1 MRTSSAVAVASTF
14 QPRVRLPRL
23 NRVLTL
29 VRREYASRRTYRLA
43 FLLDLMFGVA
53 NLLVYYFISRTLEVA
68 SDSNLGV
75 TSYFAY
81 VLVGIAITNVIG
93 AASTGLAYR
102 IREEQ
107 FTGTLE
113 ALIVQPVTLT
123 ELSAGLA
130 GYPFIFSMGR
140 AAIYI
145 LVGGSLLGIDFGRTD
160 WFGFAVML
168 LVSALAF
175 GALGIILGGVMLV
188 VKRGEALVG
197 LFTYALGI
205 LGGAFFPISALPSWL
220 EPIARIVPTRFA
232 FEGLRRAIFLGEH
245 WARDALILLVMGIVA
260 LPLATYFF
268 SRAVDHTRR
277 TGTLTQY

>member
-1 MRTSSAVAVASTF
+1 
-14 QPRVRLPRL
+14 
-23 NRVLTL
+23 
-29 VRREYASRRTYRLA
+29 
-43 FLLDLMFGVA
+43 
-53 NLLVYYFISRTLEVA
+53 
-68 SDSNLGV
+68 
-75 TSYFAY
+75 
-81 VLVGIAITNVIG
+81 
-93 AASTGLAYR
+93 
-102 IREEQ
+102 
-107 FTGTLE
+107 
-113 ALIVQPVTLT
+113 
-123 ELSAGLA
+123 
-130 GYPFIFSMGR
+130 MGR

-145 LVGGSLLGIDFGRTD
+145 FVGGSLLGIDFARTD
-160 WFGFAVML
+160 WVGFAVML

>member
-1 MRTSSAVAVASTF
+1 MAAASTF
-14 QPRVRLPRL
+14 PLKPPRL

-43 FLLDLMFGVA
+43 FLLDLMFGIA
-53 NLLVYYFISRTLEVA
+53 NLLVYYFISRTLEVTA
-68 SDSNLGV
+68 DSNLGV
-75 TSYFAY
+75 SSYFAY

-102 IREEQ
+102 VREEQ

-113 ALIVQPVTLT
+113 ALMVQPVTLT

-130 GYPFIFSMGR
+130 GYPFLFSMGR
-140 AAIYI
+140 AAVYI
-145 LVGGSLLGIDFGRTD
+145 LIGGSLLGIDFGRTD
-160 WFGFAVML
+160 WFGFVIML

-175 GALGIILGGVMLV
+175 GSLGIILGGVMLV

-205 LGGAFFPISALPSWL
+205 LGGAFFPISTLPDWL
-220 EPIARIVPTRFA
+220 QPIARIVPTRFA
-232 FEGLRRAIFLGEH
+232 FEGLRRAIFLGED
-245 WARDALILLVMGIVA
+245 WAKDAVILLLIGIISF
-260 LPLATYFF
+260 PLANYFF
-268 SRAVDHTRR
+268 ARAVDHTRR
-277 TGTLTQY
+277 AGTLTQY

>member
-1 MRTSSAVAVASTF
+1 MAAASTF
-14 QPRVRLPRL
+14 PLKPPRL

-43 FLLDLMFGVA
+43 FLLDLMFGIA

-68 SDSNLGV
+68 ADSNLGV
-75 TSYFAY
+75 SSYFAY

-93 AASTGLAYR
+93 SASTGLAYR
-102 IREEQ
+102 VREEQ

-113 ALIVQPVTLT
+113 ALMVQPVTLT

-130 GYPFIFSMGR
+130 AYPFLFSMGR
-140 AAIYI
+140 AAVYI

-160 WFGFAVML
+160 WFGFVTML

-175 GALGIILGGVMLV
+175 GSLGIILGGVMLV

-205 LGGAFFPISALPSWL
+205 LGGAFFPISTLPDWL
-220 EPIARIVPTRFA
+220 QPIARIVPTRFA
-232 FEGLRRAIFLGEH
+232 FEGLRRAIFLGED
-245 WARDALILLVMGIVA
+245 WANDAVILLLIGIISF
-260 LPLATYFF
+260 PLANYFF
-268 SRAVDHTRR
+268 ARAVDHTRR
-277 TGTLTQY
+277 AGTLTQY

>member
-1 MRTSSAVAVASTF
+1 MAAASTF
-14 QPRVRLPRL
+14 PLKPPRL

-43 FLLDLMFGVA
+43 FLLDLMFGIA

-68 SDSNLGV
+68 ADSNLGV
-75 TSYFAY
+75 SSYFAY

-93 AASTGLAYR
+93 SASTGLAYR
-102 IREEQ
+102 VREEQ

-113 ALIVQPVTLT
+113 ALMVQPVTLT

-130 GYPFIFSMGR
+130 GYPFLFSMGR
-140 AAIYI
+140 AAVYI

-160 WFGFAVML
+160 WFGFVTML

-175 GALGIILGGVMLV
+175 GSLGIILGGVMLV
-188 VKRGEALVG
+188 VKRGEALVW

-205 LGGAFFPISALPSWL
+205 LGGAFFPISTLPDWL
-220 EPIARIVPTRFA
+220 QPIARIVPTRFA
-232 FEGLRRAIFLGEH
+232 FEGLRRAIFLGED
-245 WARDALILLVMGIVA
+245 WANDAVILLLIGIISF
-260 LPLATYFF
+260 PLANYFF
-268 SRAVDHTRR
+268 ARAVDHTRR
-277 TGTLTQY
+277 AGTLTQY

>member
-1 MRTSSAVAVASTF
+1 MRTSNAVAFASTF

-68 SDSNLGV
+68 AGSNLGV
-75 TSYFAY
+75 PSYFAY
-81 VLVGIAITNVIG
+81 ALVGIAITNVIG

-113 ALIVQPVTLT
+113 ALMVQPVTLT

-130 GYPFIFSMGR
+130 GYPFLFSMGR

-160 WFGFAVML
+160 WVGFAVML

>member
-1 MRTSSAVAVASTF
+1 MRTSSAVAAASTF
-14 QPRVRLPRL
+14 PLKPPRL

-43 FLLDLMFGVA
+43 FLLDLMFGIA

-68 SDSNLGV
+68 ADSNLGV
-75 TSYFAY
+75 SSYFAY

-93 AASTGLAYR
+93 SASTGLAYR
-102 IREEQ
+102 VREEQ

-113 ALIVQPVTLT
+113 ALMVQPVTLT

-130 GYPFIFSMGR
+130 GYPFLFSMGR
-140 AAIYI
+140 AAVYI

-160 WFGFAVML
+160 WFGFVTML

-175 GALGIILGGVMLV
+175 GSLGIILGGVMLV

-205 LGGAFFPISALPSWL
+205 LGGAFFPISTLPDWL
-220 EPIARIVPTRFA
+220 QPIARIVPTRFA
-232 FEGLRRAIFLGEH
+232 FEGLRRAIFLGED
-245 WARDALILLVMGIVA
+245 WANDAVILLLIGIISF
-260 LPLATYFF
+260 PLANYFF
-268 SRAVDHTRR
+268 ARAVDHTRR
-277 TGTLTQY
+277 AGTLTQY

>member
-1 MRTSSAVAVASTF
+1 MAAASTF
-14 QPRVRLPRL
+14 PLKPPRL

-43 FLLDLMFGVA
+43 FLLDLMFGIA

-68 SDSNLGV
+68 ADSNLGV
-75 TSYFAY
+75 SSYFAY

-93 AASTGLAYR
+93 SASTGLAYR
-102 IREEQ
+102 VREEQ

-113 ALIVQPVTLT
+113 ALMVQPVTLT

-130 GYPFIFSMGR
+130 GYPFLFSMGR
-140 AAIYI
+140 AAVYI

-160 WFGFAVML
+160 WFGFVTML

-175 GALGIILGGVMLV
+175 GSLGIILGGVMLV

-205 LGGAFFPISALPSWL
+205 LGGAFFPISTLPDWL
-220 EPIARIVPTRFA
+220 QPIARIVPTRFA
-232 FEGLRRAIFLGEH
+232 FEGLRRAIFLGED
-245 WARDALILLVMGIVA
+245 WANDAVILLLIGIISF
-260 LPLATYFF
+260 PLANYFF
-268 SRAVDHTRR
+268 ARAVDHTRR
-277 TGTLTQY
+277 AGTLTQY

>member
-1 MRTSSAVAVASTF
+1 MAAASTF
-14 QPRVRLPRL
+14 LPRARPPRL

-43 FLLDLMFGVA
+43 FLLDLLFGVA
-53 NLLVYYFISRTLEVA
+53 NLLVYYFIARTLDVA
-68 SDSNLGV
+68 ADSNLGV
-75 TSYFAY
+75 SSYFAY
-81 VLVGIAITNVIG
+81 ALVGIAITNVIG

-107 FTGTLE
+107 YTGTLE

-130 GYPFIFSMGR
+130 GYPFLFSMGR
-140 AAIYI
+140 AAVYI
-145 LVGGSLLGIDFGRTD
+145 LVGGSLLGVDFTHTD
-160 WFGFAVML
+160 WLGFVVML

-205 LGGAFFPISALPSWL
+205 LGGAFFPISTLPDWL
-220 EPIARIVPTRFA
+220 QPIARIVPTRFA
-232 FEGLRRAIFLGEH
+232 FEGLRHAIFLGND
-245 WARDALILLVMGIVA
+245 WVTDALVLFVMGIVA
-260 LPLATYFF
+260 LPIANYFF
-268 SRAVDHTRR
+268 ACAVDHTRR
-277 TGTLTQY
+277 AGTLTQY

>member
-1 MRTSSAVAVASTF
+1 MRTSNAVAVASTF

-68 SDSNLGV
+68 AGSNLGV
-75 TSYFAY
+75 PSYFAY
-81 VLVGIAITNVIG
+81 ALVGIAITNVIG

-113 ALIVQPVTLT
+113 ALMVQPVTLT

-130 GYPFIFSMGR
+130 GYPFLFSMGR

-160 WFGFAVML
+160 WVGFAVML

>member
-1 MRTSSAVAVASTF
+1 MAVASTF

-43 FLLDLMFGVA
+43 FLLDLMFGIA

-68 SDSNLGV
+68 AGSNLGV
-75 TSYFAY
+75 PSYFAY
-81 VLVGIAITNVIG
+81 ALVGIAITNVIG

-113 ALIVQPVTLT
+113 ALMVQPVTLS

-130 GYPFIFSMGR
+130 GYPFLFSMGR

-160 WFGFAVML
+160 WVGFAVML

-232 FEGLRRAIFLGEH
+232 FEGLRRAIFLGEY
-245 WARDALILLVMGIVA
+245 WVRDALILLVMGIVA

>member
-1 MRTSSAVAVASTF
+1 MAVASTF

>member
-1 MRTSSAVAVASTF
+1 MRTSSAVAAASTF
-14 QPRVRLPRL
+14 LPRARLPRL

-43 FLLDLMFGVA
+43 FVLDLMFGIA

-68 SDSNLGV
+68 AGSNLGV
-75 TSYFAY
+75 PSYFAY
-81 VLVGIAITNVIG
+81 ALVGIAITNVIG

-113 ALIVQPVTLT
+113 ALMVQPVTLT

-130 GYPFIFSMGR
+130 GYPFRFSMGR
-140 AAIYI
+140 AAIYS
-145 LVGGSLLGIDFGRTD
+145 LVGGSLLGIDFGTTD
-160 WFGFAVML
+160 WFGFVVML

-205 LGGAFFPISALPSWL
+205 LGGAFFPISTFPSWL
-220 EPIARIVPTRFA
+220 EPIAKIVPTRFA
-232 FEGLRRAIFLGEH
+232 FEGLRRAIFLGED
-245 WARDALILLVMGIVA
+245 WARDAIILLVMSIIT
-260 LPLATYFF
+260 LPIATYFF
-268 SRAVDHTRR
+268 ARAVDHTRR
-277 TGTLTQY
+277 AGTLTQY

>member
-1 MRTSSAVAVASTF
+1 VAVASTF

-43 FLLDLMFGVA
+43 FLLDLMFGIA

-68 SDSNLGV
+68 AGSNLGV
-75 TSYFAY
+75 PSYFAY
-81 VLVGIAITNVIG
+81 ALVGIAITNVIG

-113 ALIVQPVTLT
+113 ALMVQPVTLS

-130 GYPFIFSMGR
+130 GYPFLFSMGR

-160 WFGFAVML
+160 WVGFAVML

-245 WARDALILLVMGIVA
+245 WVRDALILLVMGIVA

-268 SRAVDHTRR
+268 TRAVDHTRR

>member
-1 MRTSSAVAVASTF
+1 MAAASTF
-14 QPRVRLPRL
+14 PLKPPRL

-43 FLLDLMFGVA
+43 FLLDLMFGIA

-68 SDSNLGV
+68 ADSNLGV
-75 TSYFAY
+75 SSYFAY

-102 IREEQ
+102 VREEQ

-113 ALIVQPVTLT
+113 ALMVQPVTLT

-130 GYPFIFSMGR
+130 GYPFLFSMGR
-140 AAIYI
+140 AAVYI

-160 WFGFAVML
+160 WFGFVTML

-175 GALGIILGGVMLV
+175 GSLGIILGGVMLV

-205 LGGAFFPISALPSWL
+205 LGGAFFPISTLPDWL
-220 EPIARIVPTRFA
+220 QPIARIVPTRFA
-232 FEGLRRAIFLGEH
+232 FEGLRRAIFLGED
-245 WARDALILLVMGIVA
+245 WANDAVILLLIGIISF
-260 LPLATYFF
+260 PLANYFF
-268 SRAVDHTRR
+268 ARAVDHTRR
-277 TGTLTQY
+277 AGTLTQY

>member
-1 MRTSSAVAVASTF
+1 MRTSNAVAVASTF
-14 QPRVRLPRL
+14 PPRVRLPRL

-43 FLLDLMFGVA
+43 FLLDLMFGIA

-68 SDSNLGV
+68 AGSNLGV
-75 TSYFAY
+75 PSYFAY
-81 VLVGIAITNVIG
+81 ALVGIAITNVIG

-113 ALIVQPVTLT
+113 ALMVQPVTLS

-130 GYPFIFSMGR
+130 GYPFLFSMGR

-160 WFGFAVML
+160 WVGFAVML

>member
-1 MRTSSAVAVASTF
+1 VAAASTF
-14 QPRVRLPRL
+14 PLKPPRL

-43 FLLDLMFGVA
+43 FLLDLMFGIA

-68 SDSNLGV
+68 ADSNLGV
-75 TSYFAY
+75 SSYFAY

-93 AASTGLAYR
+93 SASTGLAYR
-102 IREEQ
+102 VREEQ

-113 ALIVQPVTLT
+113 ALMVQPVTLT

-130 GYPFIFSMGR
+130 GYPFLFSMGR
-140 AAIYI
+140 AAVYI

-160 WFGFAVML
+160 WFGFVIML

-175 GALGIILGGVMLV
+175 GSLGIILGGVMLV

-205 LGGAFFPISALPSWL
+205 LGGAFFPISTLPDWL
-220 EPIARIVPTRFA
+220 QPIARIVPTRFA
-232 FEGLRRAIFLGEH
+232 FEGLRRAIFLGED
-245 WARDALILLVMGIVA
+245 WAKDAVILLLIGIISF
-260 LPLATYFF
+260 PLANYFF
-268 SRAVDHTRR
+268 ARAVDHPRR
-277 TGTLTQY
+277 AGTLTQY

>member
-1 MRTSSAVAVASTF
+1 MAVASTF

-68 SDSNLGV
+68 AGSNLGV
-75 TSYFAY
+75 PSYFAY
-81 VLVGIAITNVIG
+81 ALVGIAITNVIG

-113 ALIVQPVTLT
+113 ALMVQPVTLT

-130 GYPFIFSMGR
+130 GYPFLFSMGR

-160 WFGFAVML
+160 WVGFAVML

>member
-1 MRTSSAVAVASTF
+1 VAVASTF
-14 QPRVRLPRL
+14 LPRARIPRL

-43 FLLDLMFGVA
+43 FLLDLLFGVA

-68 SDSNLGV
+68 ADSNLGV
-75 TSYFAY
+75 PSYFAY

-113 ALIVQPVTLT
+113 ALMVQPVTLT

-130 GYPFIFSMGR
+130 GYPFLFSMGR

-145 LVGGSLLGIDFGRTD
+145 LVGGALLGIDFGTTD
-160 WFGFAVML
+160 WVGFVVML

-205 LGGAFFPISALPSWL
+205 LGGAFFPISTFPSWL
-220 EPIARIVPTRFA
+220 EPIAKIVPTRFA
-232 FEGLRRAIFLGEH
+232 FEGLRRAIFLGDH
-245 WARDALILLVMGIVA
+245 WARDALVLLVMSIVA
-260 LPLATYFF
+260 FPFATYFF
-268 SRAVDHTRR
+268 ARAVEHTRR
-277 TGTLTQY
+277 AGTLTHY